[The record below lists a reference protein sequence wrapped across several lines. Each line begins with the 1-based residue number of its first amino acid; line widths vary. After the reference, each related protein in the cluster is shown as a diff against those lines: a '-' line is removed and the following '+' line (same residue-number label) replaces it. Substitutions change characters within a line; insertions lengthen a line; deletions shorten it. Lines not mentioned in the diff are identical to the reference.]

1 MLVSIQNLGCSKNQV
16 DGERILQLFVNNGFA
31 IAEDHSASDIIIV
44 NTCAFIKEAQEEAI
58 AAILDMTQIRK
69 NGRCRTLIVSGCFSQ
84 RYRENVNREFPE
96 VDIWAGVDDWEKL
109 LHSLLKDK
117 YKSSKQNHSRFE
129 RALSEP
135 IATQY
140 IKIAEGCSHSCSF
153 CVIPSIRGKFKSR
166 NQNDIIEEARWLC
179 EKGTRELILVAQDTS
194 FYGRDINTNLITLL
208 ETLLKNTQFP
218 WIRMMY
224 LHPQLVSD
232 DLLTLIAA
240 EERLCSY
247 FDIPLQHI
255 SDTILKSMNRRPL
268 SKELYR
274 LVDRIK
280 SKVSGATLRS
290 SFILGYPGET
300 EKEHSELKQ
309 FIQYARFH
317 KMGVFPFS
325 PEEGTKAYNMRPRP
339 RGATVQRRCDELMS
353 IQQEI
358 SRELLEEKIGSK
370 QQIIIDRVSDD
381 HDFNYE
387 GRTLGDAPEVD
398 GRVFIQS
405 GDFNPGEIVTLKII
419 GASDYDL
426 YAEYTA

>member
-1 MLVSIQNLGCSKNQV
+1 MLISIQNLGCSKNQV
-16 DGERILQLFVNNGFA
+16 DGERILQFFVNGGYE
-31 IAEDHSASDIIIV
+31 ITEDHCAADVIIV

-58 AAILDMTQIRK
+58 AAILDMAALRQ
-69 NGRCRTLIVSGCFSQ
+69 NGRCRTLIVSGCFSE
-84 RYRENVNREFPE
+84 RYRSTVNHEFPE
-96 VDIWAGVDDWEKL
+96 VDIWAGVEDWEKSL
-109 LHSLLKDK
+109 SHLIKNKPANNENHLH
-117 YKSSKQNHSRFE
+117 FE

-153 CVIPSIRGKFKSR
+153 CVIPAIRGKFKSR
-166 NQNDIIEEARWLC
+166 NQTDIIEEAQWLY
-179 EKGTRELILVAQDTS
+179 EKGARELILVAQDTS

-208 ETLLKNTQFP
+208 ETLLKNTRFQ

-232 DLLTLIAA
+232 DLLTLISS
-240 EERLCSY
+240 EKRLCPY

-255 SDTILKSMNRRPL
+255 SGSILKSMNRLPL
-268 SKELYR
+268 SKELYH
-274 LVDRIK
+274 LVERIK

-300 EKEHSELKQ
+300 EKQFDELKQ

-325 PEEGTKAYNMRPRP
+325 PEEGTKAYDMRPRP
-339 RGATVQRRCDELMS
+339 RGTTVQRRSDELMS

-358 SRELLEEKIGSK
+358 SREHLEEKIGTR

-387 GRTLGDAPEVD
+387 GRTMGDAPEVD

-405 GDFNPGEIVTLKII
+405 GNCEPGEIVTAKII

-426 YAEYTA
+426 YAALI

>member
-1 MLVSIQNLGCSKNQV
+1 MLISIQNLGCSKNQV
-16 DGERILQLFVNNGFA
+16 DGERILQFFVNGGYE
-31 IAEDHSASDIIIV
+31 ITEDHSAADLIIV

-58 AAILDMTQIRK
+58 AAILDMAEIRK
-69 NGRCRTLIVSGCFSQ
+69 NGRCRTLIVSGCFSE
-84 RYRENVNREFPE
+84 RYRDTVKKEFPE
-96 VDIWAGVDDWEKL
+96 VDIWAGVGDWEKSL
-109 LHSLLKDK
+109 SPLLKN
-117 YKSSKQNHSRFE
+117 SSDNKQNLFE
-129 RALSEP
+129 RALGEP

-166 NQNDIIEEARWLC
+166 NENDIIKEAQWLYG
-179 EKGTRELILVAQDTS
+179 KGTRELILVAQDTS
-194 FYGRDINTNLITLL
+194 FYGRDINTNLIKLL
-208 ETLLKNTQFP
+208 ETLLKSTHFP

-232 DLLTLIAA
+232 ELLALIAS
-240 EERLCSY
+240 EKRICSY

-255 SDTILKSMNRRPL
+255 SDNILKSMNRLPL
-268 SKELYR
+268 SKELYH
-274 LVDRIK
+274 LIDRIK
-280 SKVSGATLRS
+280 NKVSNATLRS

-300 EKEHSELKQ
+300 EKQFDELKQ

-325 PEEGTKAYNMRPRP
+325 PEEGTKAFDMRPRP
-339 RGATVQRRCDELMS
+339 RSATVQRRCDELMS

-358 SRELLEEKIGSK
+358 SRELLEEKIGTL
-370 QQIIIDRVSDD
+370 QTVIIDRVSDD

-387 GRTLGDAPEVD
+387 GRTMGDAPEVD

-405 GDFNPGEIVTLKII
+405 GNSQPGEIVNAKII
-419 GASDYDL
+419 GASDYDF
-426 YAEYTA
+426 YAEIV

>member
-16 DGERILQLFVNNGFA
+16 DGERILQLFVNGGY
-31 IAEDHSASDIIIV
+31 EVTEECESADVIIV

-58 AAILDMTQIRK
+58 AAILDMAAIRK
-69 NGRCRTLIVSGCFSQ
+69 NGRCRTLIVSGCFSE
-84 RYRENVNREFPE
+84 RYRSSVNHEFPE
-96 VDIWAGVDDWEKL
+96 VDIWAGVEDWEEL
-109 LHSLLKDK
+109 IQQLLKSK
-117 YKSSKQNHSRFE
+117 RGKQNHFE

-135 IATQY
+135 VATQY

-166 NQNDIIEEARWLC
+166 DKVEIVEEAQWLY
-179 EKGTRELILVAQDTS
+179 ERGARELILVAQDTS
-194 FYGRDINTNLITLL
+194 FYGRDMGTNLVTLL
-208 ETLLKNTQFP
+208 ETLLKNTHFL

-232 DLLTLIAA
+232 GLLALVASESRI
-240 EERLCSY
+240 CSY

-255 SDTILKSMNRRPL
+255 SGAILKSMNRRPL

-274 LVDRIK
+274 LVERIK
-280 SKVSGATLRS
+280 SKVSGANLRS

-300 EKEHSELKQ
+300 EKEFDELKQ
-309 FIQYARFH
+309 FIQFARFD

-358 SRELLEEKIGSK
+358 SRELLEEKIGTL
-370 QQIIIDRVSDD
+370 QPIIIDRVSDD

-387 GRTLGDAPEVD
+387 GRTMGDAPEVD

-405 GDFNPGEIVTLKII
+405 GSFQPGDILTAKII

-426 YAEYTA
+426 YAEIVP

>member
-1 MLVSIQNLGCSKNQV
+1 MFVSIQNLGCSKNQV
-16 DGERILQLFVNNGFA
+16 DGERILQLFVNGGYE
-31 IAEDHSASDIIIV
+31 ITEDHSAADLIIV

-58 AAILDMTQIRK
+58 AAILDMAAIRK
-69 NGRCRTLIVSGCFSQ
+69 NGRCRTLIVSGCFSE
-84 RYRENVNREFPE
+84 RYRDSVKKEFPE

-109 LHSLLKDK
+109 LPSLLKN
-117 YKSSKQNHSRFE
+117 SPRGKQNHPHFE
-129 RALSEP
+129 RALGEP

-140 IKIAEGCSHSCSF
+140 IKIAEGCSHCCSF
-153 CVIPSIRGKFKSR
+153 CVIPAIRGKFKSR
-166 NQNDIIEEARWLC
+166 DENDIIEEAKWLY
-179 EKGTRELILVAQDTS
+179 EKGTRELVLVAQDSS
-194 FYGRDINTNLITLL
+194 FYGRDINTNLVKLL
-208 ETLLKNTQFP
+208 ETLLKNTDFP

-232 DLLTLIAA
+232 DLLTLIAS
-240 EERLCSY
+240 EKRICSY

-255 SDTILKSMNRRPL
+255 SDSILKSMNRLPL
-268 SKELYR
+268 SKELYH

-280 SKVSGATLRS
+280 NKINDATLRS

-300 EKEHSELKQ
+300 EKQFDELKQ

-325 PEEGTKAYNMRPRP
+325 PEEGTKAYDMRPRP
-339 RGATVQRRCDELMS
+339 RSATVQRRCDELMS

-358 SRELLEEKIGSK
+358 SRELLEEKIGSL
-370 QQIIIDRVSDD
+370 QQVIIDRISDD

-387 GRTLGDAPEVD
+387 GRTMGDAPEVD

-405 GDFNPGEIVTLKII
+405 GNSQPGEIVTAKII

-426 YAEYTA
+426 YAEIV